1 MPAQKVNINHKLI
14 AITGLSLLGMCIII
28 FLFYEGLASSIKEEK
43 MGDSRRLVDIGMQI
57 ITHFYDQAARKAKG
71 GNCITDT

>member
-1 MPAQKVNINHKLI
+1 MPAQKVNINPKLI

-28 FLFYEGLASSIKEEK
+28 FLFYADLASSIKEEK
-43 MGDSRRLVDIGMQI
+43 MGDFRRLVAIGMQI

-71 GNCITDT
+71 RNCITDT